1 MYNVSLFTI
10 KLITIIAFSGVVAR
24 IFAELDSK
32 NFNEIK
38 DYRKQLNQLSIYAS
52 QVLQNTMLE
61 KQYTWVNFLN
71 FLQLNIL

>member
-24 IFAELDSK
+24 IFAELDSE

-61 KQYTWVNFLN
+61 KQYTWVNF
-71 FLQLNIL
+71 FIYQLNIL